1 MSDKRL
7 GVVAVLAVVFL
18 SPACFFIK
26 TDEADRSGMGTGG
39 STGVGNNGV
48 PPGLGVGVACTA
60 ETQCRFG
67 LTCAPA
73 TATCQPKGTSGPGAI
88 CTVSAECLPDY
99 FCALGAS
106 AQGLPQTACTPRSMN
121 RGAEGAACANE
132 GECAAGLTCALD
144 GLSGLCRMA
153 GTGDIGAACTGPN
166 GCFSGLFCVANVC
179 SSALTLKPWTGAKC
193 EVAEEPTAKVK
204 FKLPRAAEPAN
215 DDFFALPFPNDARF
229 KDGKL
234 NMKNFPRPGVGLIP
248 VDPVDLYVKSIEA
261 DIDGASPNGTVFFR
275 FSRWPNT
282 AQLGAPGVDGIPG
295 ALSVFN
301 VTPGSPAFG
310 TPLGFGWNA
319 TTGGAGTNTG
329 SRYICPRY
337 MALRISGRLEPG
349 ATYAVIIKG
358 PLVDKDNQPFAADA
372 DFAALMAATPPADP
386 ELLEAYGR
394 YKPMRD
400 WVADPK
406 SRFGTAPIVGGTV
419 FTVQKTEA
427 AIVGLQKAVEAAPA
441 PNLAV
446 KSVVKCG
453 EAVSPCDDG
462 LTGAE
467 KQRGCLGAASAAFDE
482 YQGLVTL
489 PVFQKG
495 VRPYETPAQG
505 GNIEYEP
512 LTGLAKIQTTEDV
525 CFSLTV
531 PKGVMPAAGWPLVV
545 YAHGTGGSYLS
556 GVSTWAQDFATGVAA
571 GGEPVPMAML
581 SYDGALHGTRKG
593 VSTKKVD
600 DLVFNF
606 LNPVSARDTPLQGAA
621 DLFAMA
627 KVAELY
633 NQGGLKFDKAK
644 LYLYGHSQ
652 GANAAAA
659 GAGFDPRYKSVVL
672 SGAGGYLAYSL
683 TTKEKPVN
691 IKAALP
697 VILGDQMEYGSM
709 DPFKRPENHPLIS
722 VLQMYFDRSDP
733 VNLVSRI
740 VAAPVPAVGAKHLFH
755 VYGQKDTYAP
765 EATQQ
770 ELGLAAGLTLVGPV
784 LTDYAGIP
792 KAAVATKANVNGFT
806 GGQRQFAPAAYDGH
820 FVSSQNPAGKEA
832 VLQTLVTSAR
842 DGVPLISP

>member
-7 GVVAVLAVVFL
+7 GVVAVLAAVLV

-26 TDEADRSGMGTGG
+26 SEDADRSGMGTGG
-39 STGVGNNGV
+39 SAGTGNNGV
-48 PPGLGVGVACTA
+48 PAGFGVGAACTA

-67 LTCAPA
+67 LTCAPT

-106 AQGLPQTACTPRSMN
+106 AQGLPQTACTPRAMN
-121 RGAEGAACANE
+121 RGGDGATCANE
-132 GECAAGLTCALD
+132 GDCATGFACVLD
-144 GLSGLCRMA
+144 GLQGSCRMA
-153 GTGDIGAACTGPN
+153 GAGDIGAACTGPG
-166 GCFSGLFCVANVC
+166 GCFSGLFCIANVC
-179 SSALTLKPWTGAKC
+179 STPLALKPWTGAKC
-193 EVAEEPTAKVK
+193 DVAEEATARIK
-204 FKLPRAAEPAN
+204 FKLPRAADPAS

-234 NMKNFPRPGVGLIP
+234 SMKNFPRPGVGLIP
-248 VDPVDLYVKSIEA
+248 IDPVDRYIKAIEA

-282 AQLGAPGVDGIPG
+282 TQLGASGVMG
-295 ALSVFN
+295 VFN

-337 MALRISGRLEPG
+337 MALRISGRLEAG

-358 PLVDKDNQPFAADA
+358 PLADKDNQPFAPDA
-372 DFAALMAATPPADP
+372 DFAALLAATPPADP
-386 ELLEAYGR
+386 ELAQAYTR
-394 YKPMRD
+394 YKPLRD
-400 WVADPK
+400 FIADPK
-406 SRFGTAPIVGGTV
+406 SGLAGTPLVGGTV
-419 FTVQKTEA
+419 FTVQKSEA
-427 AIVGLQKAVEAAPA
+427 AMVALQKAVEAAPV

-446 KSVVKCG
+446 KSIVKCG
-453 EAVSPCDDG
+453 EAISPCDDG
-462 LTGAE
+462 VVGAD
-467 KQRGCLGAASAAFDE
+467 KQRGCLAAPANAAFDE

-489 PVFQKG
+489 PVFQAG
-495 VRPYETPAQG
+495 VRPYETPEQG
-505 GNIEYEP
+505 GAIEYDAVS
-512 LTGLAKIQTTEDV
+512 GLAKVQTTEDV

-531 PKGVMPAAGWPLVV
+531 PKGEKPAAGWPVVV
-545 YAHGTGGSYLS
+545 YAHGTGGSYLT
-556 GVSTWAQDFATGVAA
+556 GRNTWAQDFATGVAA
-571 GGEPVPMAML
+571 GGAAVPMAML

-606 LNPVSARDTPLQGAA
+606 LNPVSARDTALQGAA

-627 KVAELY
+627 KVAEAY
-633 NQGGLKFDKAK
+633 SQGNVTFDKTK

-652 GANAAAA
+652 GANAAASA
-659 GAGFDPRYKSVVL
+659 AGFDPRYKTVVL
-672 SGAGGYLAYSL
+672 SGSGGYLTFSF

-697 VILGDQMEYGSM
+697 AILGDQMEYASA

-733 VNLVSRI
+733 VNLVGRI
-740 VAAPVPAVGAKHLFH
+740 VAAPIPMVPAKHLLH
-755 VYGQKDTYAP
+755 IYGQKDTYSP
-765 EATQQ
+765 EPTQQ
-770 ELGLAAGLTLVGPV
+770 ELGLAAGITLVGPV
-784 LTDYAGIP
+784 LTDYPGVP
-792 KAAVATKANVNGFT
+792 KAAVATKANLNGFT
-806 GGQRQFAPAAYDGH
+806 AAQKQFTPAAYDGH
-820 FVSSQNPAGKEA
+820 FVSSQNAMGKETL
-832 VLQTLVTSAR
+832 LQTLVTAAR
-842 DGVPLISP
+842 DGAPTVTP